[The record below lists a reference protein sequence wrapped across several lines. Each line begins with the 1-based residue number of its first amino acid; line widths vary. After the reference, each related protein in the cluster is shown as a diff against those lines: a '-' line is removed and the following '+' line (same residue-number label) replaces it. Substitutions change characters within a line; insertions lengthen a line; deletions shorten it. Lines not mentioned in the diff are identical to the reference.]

1 MHGGTGI
8 KWPKC
13 IIGKCLCGG
22 DVFYV
27 SEWDGNGT
35 LLYILVQTKIL
46 VIASIE
52 LQPQNQF
59 TPDVSLRLM
68 VTVQPDV

>member
-1 MHGGTGI
+1 MI
-8 KWPKC
+8 RLLKC

-35 LLYILVQTKIL
+35 LLYILVQTGIL
-46 VIASIE
+46 VIASME

-59 TPDVSLRLM
+59 TPDVSLKLM
-68 VTVQPDV
+68 ITVQPYV

>member
-1 MHGGTGI
+1 MI
-8 KWPKC
+8 RLLKC
-13 IIGKCLCGG
+13 IIGKCLCGD

-35 LLYILVQTKIL
+35 LLYILVQTGIL

-59 TPDVSLRLM
+59 TPDVSLKLT
-68 VTVQPDV
+68 VTVQPYV